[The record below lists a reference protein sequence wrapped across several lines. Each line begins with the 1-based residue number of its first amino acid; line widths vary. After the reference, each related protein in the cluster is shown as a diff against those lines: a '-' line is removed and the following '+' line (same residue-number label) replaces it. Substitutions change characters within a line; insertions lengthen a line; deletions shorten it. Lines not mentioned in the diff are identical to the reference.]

1 MARATLEFQETQGA
15 ENADVA
21 EGAEVADV
29 APPALPARAPLARA
43 WTGFNNCTARLT
55 GHTLRALIGRGGH
68 QREDRATPAGPDS
81 GTDSV
86 LHRPAS
92 GATPSNHPFLT
103 S

>member
-1 MARATLEFQETQGA
+1 VARATLEFQETQGA
-15 ENADVA
+15 ESAK
-21 EGAEVADV
+21 GADV

-68 QREDRATPAGPDS
+68 QREDRANPARPGS
-81 GTDSV
+81 GADSV

-92 GATPSNHPFLT
+92 GATPPNHPFFT

>member
-1 MARATLEFQETQGA
+1 M
-15 ENADVA
+15 
-21 EGAEVADV
+21 

-68 QREDRATPAGPDS
+68 QREDRANPAGPDS
-81 GTDSV
+81 GADSVPHSV

-92 GATPSNHPFLT
+92 GATPSNHPFF
-103 S
+103 SS

>member
-1 MARATLEFQETQGA
+1 GEGA
-15 ENADVA
+15 GGA
-21 EGAEVADV
+21 EGADTAPP

-68 QREDRATPAGPDS
+68 QREDRANPSAP
-81 GTDSV
+81 DSV